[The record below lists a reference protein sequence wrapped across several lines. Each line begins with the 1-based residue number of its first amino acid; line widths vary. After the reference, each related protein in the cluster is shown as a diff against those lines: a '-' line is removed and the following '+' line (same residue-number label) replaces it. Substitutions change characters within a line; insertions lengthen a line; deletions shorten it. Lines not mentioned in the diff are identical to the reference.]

1 MIKVTEARK
10 AILKEGKESGKN
22 DYVNIEN
29 VGNTPLHVVVSNDK
43 GHIVTNDLKKEWFM
57 TLYPE
62 YFVKDRL
69 YIKFSNAKK
78 AEWNVTIKRET
89 KYSEKYSKD
98 GFSCLME
105 ADKNIFVSGY
115 INNSKQAFFENAAEP
130 LTAFIDIG

>member
-1 MIKVTEARK
+1 MCFVPLSLPSFRIAFLASVTF
-10 AILKEGKESGKN
+10 IISDSFINYLC
-22 DYVNIEN
+22 VNFI
-29 VGNTPLHVVVSNDK
+29 
-43 GHIVTNDLKKEWFM
+43 
-57 TLYPE
+57 
-62 YFVKDRL
+62 RL